1 MPHNENWPK
10 RLRVRNDPGPKR
22 PTKIGRNDPRP
33 NLGRNDPGR
42 NDPAET
48 TQGRNVPDSIL
59 TVSANTVLLLQED
72 GCSILLTE
80 DPLYTILS
88 S

>member
-48 TQGRNVPDSIL
+48 TQGRNVPDFLVFVQTHSWYLFLLIL
-59 TVSANTVLLLQED
+59 DYQV
-72 GCSILLTE
+72 CKM
-80 DPLYTILS
+80 LYSQLKFV
-88 S
+88 

>member
-48 TQGRNVPDSIL
+48 TQGRNVPDS
-59 TVSANTVLLLQED
+59 TYTMVSCYIIASV
-72 GCSILLTE
+72 
-80 DPLYTILS
+80 
-88 S
+88 

>member
-48 TQGRNVPDSIL
+48 TQGRNVPDSVQIIM
-59 TVSANTVLLLQED
+59 V
-72 GCSILLTE
+72 IF
-80 DPLYTILS
+80 LYNLYIFIWI
-88 S
+88 

>member
-48 TQGRNVPDSIL
+48 TQGRNVPDS
-59 TVSANTVLLLQED
+59 TVLASTIIFFFED
-72 GCSILLTE
+72 TSC
-80 DPLYTILS
+80 
-88 S
+88 

>member
-48 TQGRNVPDSIL
+48 TQGRNVPDSAR
-59 TVSANTVLLLQED
+59 TT
-72 GCSILLTE
+72 
-80 DPLYTILS
+80 LS
-88 S
+88 KRSLCRDYVRFCNFY

>member
-48 TQGRNVPDSIL
+48 TQGRNVPDSNQSNGFHLEGYSIKC
-59 TVSANTVLLLQED
+59 LQ
-72 GCSILLTE
+72 
-80 DPLYTILS
+80 
-88 S
+88 

>member
-48 TQGRNVPDSIL
+48 TQGRNVPDSGVYVL
-59 TVSANTVLLLQED
+59 TRMRHSDVFVMEVARGPVPNL
-72 GCSILLTE
+72 
-80 DPLYTILS
+80 
-88 S
+88 

>member
-10 RLRVRNDPGPKR
+10 RLRVRNDPGSKR

-48 TQGRNVPDSIL
+48 TQGRNVPDSFQAIHIFL
-59 TVSANTVLLLQED
+59 HRTKGKLHEPVH
-72 GCSILLTE
+72 
-80 DPLYTILS
+80 
-88 S
+88 

>member
-48 TQGRNVPDSIL
+48 TQGRNVPDSVW
-59 TVSANTVLLLQED
+59 TVFTVFPVPKCQYNSTCFVD
-72 GCSILLTE
+72 N
-80 DPLYTILS
+80 
-88 S
+88 